1 MRARTR
7 KMTKIKMKD
16 ILSEAK
22 DMALPG
28 KERYEDLLQA
38 MPQKT
43 KEEIKRLQRILDET
57 APDDLIFFDAEKF
70 GLDFT
75 FVEQ

>member
-1 MRARTR
+1 
-7 KMTKIKMKD
+7 MTKIIMKG

-22 DMALPG
+22 DMALQG

-38 MPQKT
+38 MPQET

-57 APDDLIFFDAEKF
+57 SPDDLIFFDAEKF